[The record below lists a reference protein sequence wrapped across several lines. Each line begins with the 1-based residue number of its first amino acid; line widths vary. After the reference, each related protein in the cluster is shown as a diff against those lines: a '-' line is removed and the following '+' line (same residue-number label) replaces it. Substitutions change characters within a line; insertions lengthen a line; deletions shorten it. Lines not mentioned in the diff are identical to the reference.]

1 MMRRPFLVWSLGYL
15 VMISGPI
22 IRVGNHVLR
31 AGIYVTMIKNTK
43 RTARKGKAARTTL
56 IIGMFATP
64 DVTNRFSPTG
74 GVIIPI
80 SMFTT
85 MMMPR

>member
-1 MMRRPFLVWSLGYL
+1 
-15 VMISGPI
+15 
-22 IRVGNHVLR
+22 
-31 AGIYVTMIKNTK
+31 MIKNTK
-43 RTARKGKAARTTL
+43 STAVNGNAALTTD
-56 IIGMFATP
+56 IIGILATP
-64 DVTNRFSPTG
+64 DVTNRFRPTG